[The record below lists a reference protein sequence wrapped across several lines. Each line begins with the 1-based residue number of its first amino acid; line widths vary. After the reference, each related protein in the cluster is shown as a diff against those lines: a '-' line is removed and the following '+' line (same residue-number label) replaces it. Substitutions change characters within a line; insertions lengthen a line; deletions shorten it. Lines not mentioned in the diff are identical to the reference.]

1 MGFAMIFALHS
12 ELYASR
18 LVALARQG
26 LRERSEG
33 NKEALYS
40 KPLRM
45 RSREM
50 FPACEDVHDDSQGR
64 LTERLV

>member
-12 ELYASR
+12 ELYAK

-26 LRERSEG
+26 RRERSEG

-40 KPLRM
+40 KPLRV

-64 LTERLV
+64 LAERLV